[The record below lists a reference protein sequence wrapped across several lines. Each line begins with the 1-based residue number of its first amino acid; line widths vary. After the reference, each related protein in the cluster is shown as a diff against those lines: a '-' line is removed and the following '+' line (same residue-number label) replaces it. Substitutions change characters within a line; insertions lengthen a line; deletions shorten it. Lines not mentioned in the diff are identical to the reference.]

1 VGIVT
6 RAARVAII
14 GGGIGGLGAAHALS
28 RHGFN
33 VAVFESAPEL
43 KEIGAGVALGPNA
56 MKVLRS
62 LDLEDPVRSVGW
74 EREFQMSRHW
84 KTGRIVRQSR
94 TARADML
101 ARYGAAACSVH
112 RADLLDV
119 LATRLPKAVEVILGT
134 RCVSVSSQGDVAS
147 ATFSDGSEIEADVV
161 IGADGIHSAV
171 RTSLFGPDEPKFTGK
186 VAYRSVIPVD
196 ALADGADLRDGGGS
210 LGPHGTIVIYGVRRG
225 ELINVVCHHDDET
238 YKHES
243 WIAECDRAEV
253 LDVYKNWNGR
263 LRRLF
268 AASEVWYKWALY
280 DRDPIPQ
287 WTQGRVTVL
296 GDAAHP
302 MLPYL
307 GQGACQALEDGSVL
321 AMALD
326 SMRHD
331 LPGALQLYERV
342 RRPRASRVVL
352 ASRARGVDNHLV
364 SPIAQRKRDMM
375 IFFRRRFSADVGGRG
390 DGWIWAYDAA
400 RSDVLV
406 A

>member
-1 VGIVT
+1 MRIAVV
-6 RAARVAII
+6 
-14 GGGIGGLGAAHALS
+14 GGGIGGLAAAHALS
-28 RHGFN
+28 RRGFE
-33 VAVFESAPEL
+33 VVIFEAAPEL
-43 KEIGAGVALGPNA
+43 KEIGAGLALGPNA

-62 LDLEDPVRSVGW
+62 LDLEGAVRRVGW
-74 EREFQMSRHW
+74 ERELQISRHW
-84 KTGRIVRQSR
+84 KTGRIVRQST
-94 TARADML
+94 TARADTI
-101 ARYGAAACSVH
+101 ARYGAAGCTVH
-112 RADLLDV
+112 RADMLDV
-119 LATRLPKAVEVILGT
+119 LAAGLPKTVDVRLGA
-134 RCVSVSSQGDVAS
+134 RCVSASSEAEVAGVR
-147 ATFSDGSEIEADVV
+147 FSNGEEIEADVV
-161 IGADGIHSAV
+161 VGADGIHSAV

-196 ALADGADLRDGGGS
+196 SLPDGPDLRDGGGS

-243 WIAECDRAEV
+243 WIVECDQAEL
-253 LDVYKNWNGR
+253 LDVYRNWSDR
-263 LRRLF
+263 LLRLF
-268 AASEVWYKWALY
+268 SAGDVWYKWALY

-287 WTQGRVTVL
+287 WTLGRATLL

-326 SMRHD
+326 SMDDD
-331 LPGALQLYERV
+331 LSGALQLYERV

-364 SPIAQRKRDMM
+364 SPIAQRRRDIM
-375 IFFRRRFSADVGGRG
+375 IALRKRFSSDVGGRG
-390 DGWIWAYDAA
+390 DAWISAYDAT
-400 RSDVLV
+400 RPEVLV

>member
-1 VGIVT
+1 MT
-6 RAARVAII
+6 RGARVAIV

-28 RHGFN
+28 RRGFE
-33 VAVFESAPEL
+33 VVVFEAAPEL
-43 KEIGAGVALGPNA
+43 KEIGAGVALGANA

-62 LDLEDPVRSVGW
+62 LDLEDAVRAVGW
-74 EREFQMSRHW
+74 EREQQVSRHW
-84 KTGRIVRQSR
+84 KTGRVIRQST
-94 TARADML
+94 TARADMI
-101 ARYGAAACSVH
+101 ARYGAAGCSVH
-112 RADLLDV
+112 RADLLEV
-119 LATRLPKAVEVILGT
+119 LATRLSRTVDVKLGA
-134 RCVSVSSQGDVAS
+134 RCVSASSDGEVAS
-147 ATFSDGSEIEADVV
+147 AEFSDGTSIEADVV

-171 RTSLFGPDEPKFTGK
+171 RRSLFGPDAPKFTGK

-196 ALADGADLRDGGGS
+196 SLPDGADQRDGGGA

-225 ELINVVCHHDDET
+225 ELINVVCHHDDDS

-243 WIAECDRAEV
+243 WIVECDRAEL
-253 LDVYKNWNGR
+253 LDVYKNWSDR
-263 LRRLF
+263 LLRLF

-287 WTQGRVTVL
+287 WTLGRITLL

-307 GQGACQALEDGSVL
+307 GQGACQAFEDGAVL

-326 SMRHD
+326 SMREN

-364 SPIAQRKRDMM
+364 SPIAQRKRDLL
-375 IFFRRRFSADVGGRG
+375 IALRKRFSADVGGRG
-390 DGWIWAYDAA
+390 DAWIPAYDAT
-400 RSDVLV
+400 RPEVLV
-406 A
+406 AS

>member
-1 VGIVT
+1 VT
-6 RAARVAII
+6 RTARIAII
-14 GGGIGGLGAAHALS
+14 GGGIGGLSAAHALA
-28 RHGFN
+28 RRGFE
-33 VAVFESAPEL
+33 VMVFESAPEL

-62 LDLEDPVRSVGW
+62 LDLEDAVRAVGW
-74 EREFQMSRHW
+74 EREFQVSRHW
-84 KTGRIVRQSR
+84 RTGRIVRQSA
-94 TARADML
+94 TARADMI
-101 ARYGAAACSVH
+101 ARYGAAGCSVH

-119 LATRLPKAVEVILGT
+119 LSANLPETVDVALGK
-134 RCVSVSSQGDVAS
+134 RCVSASSEGEVAG
-147 ATFSDGSEIEADVV
+147 AKFSDGSEIEADVV
-161 IGADGIHSAV
+161 VGADGIHSAV
-171 RTSLFGPDEPKFTGK
+171 RASLFGPDAAKFTGK

-196 ALADGADLRDGGGS
+196 SLPDGADLRDGGGS

-243 WIAECDRAEV
+243 WIVECDRAAL
-253 LDVYKNWNGR
+253 LDVYKNWSDR
-263 LRRLF
+263 LLRLF

-287 WTQGRVTVL
+287 WTSGRATLL

-326 SMRHD
+326 SRRD
-331 LPGALQLYERV
+331 DAPGALQLYERV

-352 ASRARGVDNHLV
+352 TSRARGVDNHLV
-364 SPIAQRKRDMM
+364 SPLAQRKRDVM
-375 IFFRRRFSADVGGRG
+375 IALRKRFSSDVGGRG
-390 DGWIWAYDAA
+390 DAWIPAYDAS
-400 RSDVLV
+400 RPEVLAV
-406 A
+406 